1 MIVRSA
7 ILTNSFSVSRT
18 TSVYD
23 LVAKIL
29 GTNQTT
35 AAVLDESGELIGIVG
50 AHDVLRKMVP
60 AYLDRGGHLM
70 DLIHD
75 TYFEEKFSQF
85 QGMTV
90 EAIMVQQV
98 DSLDPDDS
106 LIKAAAMFV
115 EKRRKSIPVLD
126 KQGVY
131 LGMVTRRSILSK
143 VFNSIQKV

>member
-1 MIVRSA
+1 MNVRSA
-7 ILTNSFSVSRT
+7 ILGNSLAVNKE

-23 LVAKIL
+23 LVEKIL

-35 AAVLDESGELIGIVG
+35 AAVLDDDGTLVGIVG
-50 AHDVLRKMVP
+50 AHDVLRRMVP
-60 AYLDRGGHLM
+60 AYLDMGAKLM

-75 TYFEEKFSQF
+75 GYFEEKFAQF
-85 QGMTV
+85 QGMKV
-90 EAIMVQQV
+90 WSIMVTQM

-115 EKRRKSIPVLD
+115 EKRRKSLPVLD
-126 KQGVY
+126 KDGKF

-143 VFNSIQKV
+143 VFSSIQ